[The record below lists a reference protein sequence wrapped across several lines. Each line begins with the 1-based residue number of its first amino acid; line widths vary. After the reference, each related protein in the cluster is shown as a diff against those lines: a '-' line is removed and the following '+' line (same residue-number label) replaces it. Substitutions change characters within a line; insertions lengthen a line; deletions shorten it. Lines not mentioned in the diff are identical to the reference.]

1 MVNDEISSDEK
12 SSGTF
17 EGLRASNVH
26 MLSDETTITASSHG
40 GNTSDHDLVTQAVAG
55 SQAAFVTLV
64 KRHQQRIHSLL
75 ERLCGCPETA
85 RDLAQETF
93 LSAFRHLHTFEQ
105 RSEFFTWLYRIACN
119 HAASANRRR
128 RPHALPVA
136 VALPI
141 AAGTSVSARM
151 EQAEL
156 KQRLALALDQLD
168 EGQRQAVVLCDMQGA
183 TYEEIAET
191 LDIPVG
197 TVRSRLHRGRMQL
210 RQLVKN
216 L

>member
-1 MVNDEISSDEK
+1 
-12 SSGTF
+12 
-17 EGLRASNVH
+17 
-26 MLSDETTITASSHG
+26 
-40 GNTSDHDLVTQAVAG
+40 
-55 SQAAFVTLV
+55 
-64 KRHQQRIHSLL
+64 
-75 ERLCGCPETA
+75 
-85 RDLAQETF
+85 
-93 LSAFRHLHTFEQ
+93 
-105 RSEFFTWLYRIACN
+105 
-119 HAASANRRR
+119 
-128 RPHALPVA
+128 
-136 VALPI
+136 
-141 AAGTSVSARM
+141 M

>member
-40 GNTSDHDLVTQAVAG
+40 GNTIDHDLVNQSVAG

-105 RSEFFTWLYRIACN
+105 RSEFSTWLYRIACN

-136 VALPI
+136 VASPI

-156 KQRLALALDQLD
+156 KQRLAAALDQLD